1 MDRITAFDIINRYK
15 EAFCLNREFSEALD
29 VALETLQPK
38 SETKIYLLQL
48 KYGKIFGDD
57 ELFVEEY
64 YYYSDAIARIAELRK
79 KVVDKC
85 NDATSEIEF
94 LYRENE
100 GRKKNATKDWSDRIL
115 PFIGKI
121 YSLPFILKGK
131 ICSFDI
137 VSYDIRYY
145 KQTGYKYKLK
155 RDTNI
160 AKYVISNVLK
170 LV

>member
-1 MDRITAFDIINRYK
+1 MDRTTAFDIINRYK

-29 VALETLQPK
+29 VALKTLQPK
-38 SETKIYLLQL
+38 SETEIYLLQL
-48 KYGKIFGDD
+48 KYGNIFGDD
-57 ELFVEEY
+57 KLFVEEY
-64 YYYSDAIARIAELRK
+64 YNYGDAIARIAELRK

-115 PFIGKI
+115 PFI
-121 YSLPFILKGK
+121 FKGK
-131 ICSFDI
+131 ICSFGI
-137 VSYDIRYY
+137 VNYDIRYY
-145 KQTGYKYKLK
+145 KQIGYKYKLK

-160 AKYVISNVLK
+160 AKYVVSNVLK
-170 LV
+170 LA